1 MHVGIHLSDVTV
13 HKALDRELAR
23 LAVPALGALAAE
35 PLYVLVD
42 TAVVGHLGTA
52 PLAGLAVAGT
62 VLTTSFFL
70 CNFLAYGTTGAVARR
85 HGAGDEAGAAAV
97 GVQALWLGGG
107 LGVLLAVLGL
117 VFGGAAVRLLGG
129 DGDVQAPAE
138 TYLRISALGAPAVL
152 VALGGTGWLRGRQDT
167 KTPLFVALAA
177 NLVNLVLEVTWIY
190 RFDGGIAASAWSTVV
205 AQYGAAAWFVLAVL
219 RAAGP
224 ARPDA
229 TIIRS
234 LLVTGRHLFIRTGSL
249 LAAFA
254 VGTAVASRIGTA
266 AVAAHQIA
274 FQLWSFLALV
284 LDALAIAAQALVG
297 RMLGA
302 GDAAAAR
309 EASDRLLR
317 WGIVFGVAAGAAVAV
332 LRPVLPGLFTDDPAV
347 REALLAILWF
357 VAAQQPLNA
366 AVFVLDG
373 VLIGAG
379 DLRYLAWAMAAASL
393 LFVPAALAV
402 LVLDASLPWLWVA
415 LTLLMVARLVGV
427 GLRYRRGR
435 WAVLGAENRI

>member
-1 MHVGIHLSDVTV
+1 MRE
-13 HKALDRELAR
+13 LDRELAR

-52 PLAGLAVAGT
+52 PLGGLAVAGT
-62 VLTTSFFL
+62 VLTTAFFL

-85 HGAGDEAGAAAV
+85 HGAGDEPGAAAV
-97 GVQALWLGGG
+97 GVQALWLAGG
-107 LGVLLAVLGL
+107 LGLALAILGL
-117 VFGGAAVRLLGG
+117 GLGGVAVRALGG
-129 DGDVQAPAE
+129 DGAIRAPAE

-152 VALGGTGWLRGRQDT
+152 LTLAGTGWLRGRQDT
-167 KTPLFVALAA
+167 RTPLVVALGA
-177 NLVNLVLEVTWIY
+177 NLVNLVVEVVWIY
-190 RFDGGIAASAWSTVV
+190 GLDGGIAASAWSTVLSQYLAAGFFV
-205 AQYGAAAWFVLAVL
+205 AAVL

-229 TIIRS
+229 RAIRS
-234 LLVTGRHLFIRTGSL
+234 LLVTGRHLFVRTGSL
-249 LAAFA
+249 LASFA
-254 VGTAVASRIGTA
+254 VATAVASRIGTA
-266 AVAAHQIA
+266 PVAAHQVA

-302 GDAAAAR
+302 GDVAGAR
-309 EASDRLLR
+309 AASDRLLR
-317 WGIVFGVAAGAAVAV
+317 WGLVFGVVVGLAVAV

-347 REALLAILWF
+347 RSALLGILWF

-373 VLIGAG
+373 VLMGAG
-379 DLRYLAWAMAAASL
+379 DLGYLAVAMAAAGL

-402 LVLDASLPWLWVA
+402 LALDLSLPWLWAA
-415 LTLLMVARLVGV
+415 LTLLMVLRLAGVGV
-427 GLRYRRGR
+427 RYRGER
-435 WAVLGAENRI
+435 WAVVGAERSRATGARART

>member
-1 MHVGIHLSDVTV
+1 LNAPELRPRS
-13 HKALDRELAR
+13 LDRELAR

-52 PLAGLAVAGT
+52 PLGGLAVAGT

-107 LGVLLAVLGL
+107 LGVVLAVLGL
-117 VFGGAAVRLLGG
+117 VLGGAAVGLLGG
-129 DGDVQAPAE
+129 DGDVRAPAE

-152 VALGGTGWLRGRQDT
+152 VTLGGTGWLRGLQDT
-167 KTPLFVALAA
+167 RTPLLVALGA

-190 RFDGGIAASAWSTVV
+190 GFDGGIAASAWSTVL
-205 AQYGAAAWFVLAVL
+205 AQYLGAAFFVVAVL

-224 ARPDA
+224 ARPDG

-254 VGTAVASRIGTA
+254 VGTAVASRIGTV

-284 LDALAIAAQALVG
+284 LDALAIAAQSLVG

-302 GDAAAAR
+302 GDVAGAR
-309 EASDRLLR
+309 AASDRLLR
-317 WGIVFGVAAGAAVAV
+317 WGVVFGVAAGLAVVAV
-332 LRPVLPGLFTDDPAV
+332 RPVLPALFTDDPAV
-347 REALLAILWF
+347 RGALLAVLWF

-379 DLRYLAWAMAAASL
+379 DLRYLAGAMAAASA
-393 LFVPAALAV
+393 LFIPAAAVVLA
-402 LVLDASLPWLWVA
+402 LDLSLSWLWVA
-415 LTLLMVARLVGV
+415 LTLLMVARLAGV
-427 GLRYRRGR
+427 GLRFRSGR
-435 WAVLGAENRI
+435 WAVVGAVR